1 MNIKPRFNITT
12 RINIDLDE
20 EEARALEALAG
31 YGTDAFL
38 KVFYEH
44 LGKHYMQPYEA
55 GLKRILDV
63 FQGDLKNQL
72 NKIDQAKK
80 IFNH

>member
-55 GLKRILDV
+55 GLKRIFDV
-63 FQGDLKNQL
+63 FQGDLKSQL
-72 NKIDQAKK
+72 NKIDQAKN